1 MEESIVNSE
10 RHDNMEIEEK
20 AKMVEKPEDAEK
32 VIKISRR
39 CLGISKKTWFSGIP
53 TRFNISKV

>member
-1 MEESIVNSE
+1 
-10 RHDNMEIEEK
+10 MEIEEK

-32 VIKISRR
+32 VTKISRR